1 MQSLDYQA
9 ALMVFNLFCTVSVS
23 VIAYFIKNWKSDV
36 AKQLDELFQDLKKVR
51 EDIFLVNLQGEA
63 QKSKFY
69 AVSSQVD
76 DFKHLRTKIEDV
88 QLRMVKLE
96 ASLLNHCSEIP
107 NVPHHS
113 SSS

>member
-1 MQSLDYQA
+1 MQGLDYQV
-9 ALMVFNLFCTVSVS
+9 ALIVFNLFCTLSVS

-36 AKQLDELFQDLKKVR
+36 AKQLDELFKDLKKIR
-51 EDIFLVNLQGEA
+51 EEIFLVNLQGEA

-76 DFKHLRTKIEDV
+76 DFKILRSKIEDV

-96 ASLLNHCSEIP
+96 SSLLPRRMEISDASYNSP
-107 NVPHHS
+107 TP
-113 SSS
+113 